1 MFPVPAESAL
11 IPALVVTNSQLG
23 VDQIHPSNSLP
34 SGIQDSADIDNPT
47 AAAIAV
53 AALRLEEVSV
63 VHQTRQKEGPPVL
76 GGSCTYDPE
85 GLMNGQVVGEFGN
98 TLSKSDCKPDSGHQV
113 RVSGEESPPLSSTL
127 ENVEDFMVSTT
138 ATETTTAVE
147 GDGFEGVGLMDNA
160 MCCATE
166 LVAVSRN
173 KTSEILEESGIQSN
187 HQ

>member
-1 MFPVPAESAL
+1 VQIL
-11 IPALVVTNSQLG
+11 IIPL
-23 VDQIHPSNSLP
+23 
-34 SGIQDSADIDNPT
+34 
-47 AAAIAV
+47 AAAAPT
-53 AALRLEEVSV
+53 LEEVSV
-63 VHQTRQKEGPPVL
+63 VHQTRRKEGPLVL
-76 GGSCTYDPE
+76 GGSCTSDPE

-138 ATETTTAVE
+138 AVE

-166 LVAVSRN
+166 LVAVRRN
-173 KTSEILEESGIQSN
+173 ETSEILEESGVQSN

>member
-11 IPALVVTNSQLG
+11 IPTVVVTNSQLG
-23 VDQIHPSNSLP
+23 VDQIHPSNPLP

-47 AAAIAV
+47 AAAIA
-53 AALRLEEVSV
+53 AAAPTLEVSV

-76 GGSCTYDPE
+76 GGSCTSDPE

-98 TLSKSDCKPDSGHQV
+98 TLSKSDCKPDPSHQV
-113 RVSGEESPPLSSTL
+113 RVSGEESPPLSSIL
-127 ENVEDFMVSTT
+127 ENVEDFLVSTM
-138 ATETTTAVE
+138 ASETTTTVE

-160 MCCATE
+160 MCCATDM
-166 LVAVSRN
+166 VAVRRN
-173 KTSEILEESGIQSN
+173 ETSEILEESGVQSN